1 MDIQMLMVFFQEKT
15 LFGSYW
21 ILIFELIL
29 NNGKQNTFQNTY
41 LKSGIET
48 VLKFNGYGFGF

>member
-1 MDIQMLMVFFQEKT
+1 MLMVFFQEKT